1 MDGARPNDGRCL
13 PRMTCDNFQGDP
25 CYVHYDDFDP
35 DQFAALLDDIVTVR
49 QVIQNAADFVVL
61 MKTETMCVYH

>member
-1 MDGARPNDGRCL
+1 
-13 PRMTCDNFQGDP
+13 MTCDNFQGDP

-35 DQFAALLDDIVTVR
+35 DQFAARLGAIVTVR